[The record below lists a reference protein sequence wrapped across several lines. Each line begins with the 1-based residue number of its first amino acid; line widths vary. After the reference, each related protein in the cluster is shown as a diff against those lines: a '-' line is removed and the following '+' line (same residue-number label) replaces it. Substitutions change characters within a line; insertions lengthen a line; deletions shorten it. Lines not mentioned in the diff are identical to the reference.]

1 MDPVR
6 LLLVSSTAVL
16 SLMLLIEWNQYS
28 DDYQKDQAVRY
39 AAATSR
45 APATSSTFNGQATN
59 TASIQENSDI
69 PAISSNPSPVD
80 ASLDAVNLAYLGTDT
95 LNITIAMAGGDI
107 VDASLPQFP
116 TRLDTPDQPFLLL
129 ESSSLRTYVAQSGLI
144 GPDGI
149 DASGKRAEYI
159 SLGTKENSDNTVTLT
174 LAWIGNQ
181 DDGIQVFKRFT
192 AADDRYFIDVD
203 YTIINSGPAP
213 ATMTSFAQLKRDNSE
228 APDGNVGFGVSP
240 YLGAA
245 LSQPDQRYT
254 KLSFSDL
261 ADEPFAKRL
270 PAGWV
275 AILQHYFV
283 SAWVPDQN
291 QSHDFFASK
300 LSNGDNVIGYKNAS
314 LTVQPGETST
324 ITQRL
329 YIGPKDQV
337 ALGDIAENLNLVID
351 YGWLWWLAQP
361 LFWLLTFIQSY
372 VVNWGLAIIILT
384 IVVKLAFFRLSAA
397 SYKSMAKMRT
407 VQPKIQSIRDQYADD
422 KNKQQQAMM
431 ELWKKEKINPMG
443 GCLPMLI
450 QMPVFIALYWVLLES
465 VELRHAPFILWIDD
479 LSAMDPYFV
488 LPILMGISMYL
499 MQRLNPA
506 PPDPMQAK
514 VMQYMPIAFT
524 FLMMWFPAGL
534 VLYWLCNNLL
544 SFAQQYVVTRQ
555 IEQAAR

>member
-6 LLLVSSTAVL
+6 LLLISTTAVL

-28 DDYQKDQAVRY
+28 DEYQKQQSELY
-39 AAATSR
+39 TAAITEPGLVTNESVAAPTSQVINDGI
-45 APATSSTFNGQATN
+45 PSVNQETNPLSVLLDDSETFNLSTDAL
-59 TASIQENSDI
+59 DLV
-69 PAISSNPSPVD
+69 ISAD
-80 ASLDAVNLAYLGTDT
+80 
-95 LNITIAMAGGDI
+95 GGD
-107 VDASLPQFP
+107 VVSASLPKFP
-116 TRLDTPDQPFLLL
+116 VRLDTPDQPFRLL
-129 ESSSLRTYVAQSGLI
+129 ENNNLRRYVAQSGLI

-149 DASGKRAEYI
+149 DASGNRARYA
-159 SLGTKENSDNTVTLT
+159 SQGVSNNGDGSHTLT
-174 LAWIGNQ
+174 LAWKGN
-181 DDGIQVFKRFT
+181 DPLGIQVYKRFT
-192 AADDRYFIDVD
+192 AHDDRYDVD
-203 YTIINSGPAP
+203 VSFDIRNGGSSVASV
-213 ATMTSFAQLKRDNSE
+213 TSFAQLKRDNTQ
-228 APDGNVGFGVSP
+228 APDGNTGFGVSP

-245 LSQPDQRYT
+245 LTQPDERYT

-261 ADEPFAKRL
+261 NGEPFSKRL

-283 SAWVPDQN
+283 SAWIPSQKA
-291 QSHDFFASK
+291 SHDYFASQ
-300 LSNGDNVIGYKNAS
+300 LSNGDNVIGYKNQNVDIA
-314 LTVQPGETST
+314 PGSAAT
-324 ITQRL
+324 ITQTL
-329 YIGPKDQV
+329 YVGPKDQV
-337 ALGDIAENLNLVID
+337 ALAELAENLDLVID

-361 LFWLLTFIQSY
+361 LFWLLTLIQQF
-372 VVNWGLAIIILT
+372 VINWGLAIIALT
-384 IVVKLAFFRLSAA
+384 IVVKLIFFRLSAA

-422 KNKQQQAMM
+422 KAKQQQAMM

-465 VELRHAPFILWIDD
+465 VELRHAPFILWIED

-488 LPILMGISMYL
+488 LPILMGISMWL

-514 VMQYMPIAFT
+514 IMMYMPIAFT

-555 IEQAAR
+555 IEQAAAR

>member
-69 PAISSNPSPVD
+69 PAISTNPSPVD
-80 ASLDAVNLAYLGTDT
+80 ASLDAVNLAYLDTDT

>member
-6 LLLVSSTAVL
+6 LLLISTTAVL

-28 DDYQKDQAVRY
+28 DDYQKQQSELY
-39 AAATSR
+39 TAAITEQGVLTNESVAAPTSQGINDGI
-45 APATSSTFNGQATN
+45 PSVNQETNPLSVLLDDSETFNLST
-59 TASIQENSDI
+59 
-69 PAISSNPSPVD
+69 D
-80 ASLDAVNLAYLGTDT
+80 ALDLVVSAD
-95 LNITIAMAGGDI
+95 GGD
-107 VDASLPQFP
+107 VVSASLPKFP
-116 TRLDTPDQPFLLL
+116 VRLDTPNQPFRLL
-129 ESSSLRTYVAQSGLI
+129 ENNNLRRYVAQSGLI

-149 DASGKRAEYI
+149 DASGNRARYA
-159 SLGTKENSDNTVTLT
+159 SQGVTDNGDGSHTLT
-174 LAWIGNQ
+174 LAWTGNDPLGMQ
-181 DDGIQVFKRFT
+181 IYKRFT
-192 AADDRYFIDVD
+192 ARDDRYDVNVSFD
-203 YTIINSGPAP
+203 IRNDGSSIASV
-213 ATMTSFAQLKRDNSE
+213 TSFAQLKRDNTQ
-228 APDGNVGFGVSP
+228 APDGNTGFGVSP

-245 LSQPDQRYT
+245 LTQPDERYT

-261 ADEPFAKRL
+261 NDEPFSKRL

-283 SAWVPDQN
+283 SAWIPSQ
-291 QSHDFFASK
+291 QASHDYFASQ
-300 LSNGDNVIGYKNAS
+300 LSNGDNVIGYKNQNVDIA
-314 LTVQPGETST
+314 PGSAAT
-324 ITQRL
+324 ISQTL
-329 YIGPKDQV
+329 YVGPKDQV
-337 ALGDIAENLNLVID
+337 ALAELAENLDLVID

-361 LFWLLTFIQSY
+361 LFWLLTLIQQF
-372 VVNWGLAIIILT
+372 VVNWGLAIIALT
-384 IVVKLAFFRLSAA
+384 IVIKLIFFRLSAA

-407 VQPKIQSIRDQYADD
+407 VQPKIQSIRDQYTDD
-422 KNKQQQAMM
+422 KTKQQQAMM

-465 VELRHAPFILWIDD
+465 VELRHAPFILWIED

-488 LPILMGISMYL
+488 LPILMGISMWL

-514 VMQYMPIAFT
+514 IMMYMPIAFT

-555 IEQAAR
+555 IEQAAAR

>member
-6 LLLVSSTAVL
+6 LLLISTTAVL

-28 DDYQKDQAVRY
+28 DEYQKQQSELY
-39 AAATSR
+39 TAAILEPGVSTNESVA
-45 APATSSTFNGQATN
+45 APVSQGINDGIPSVNQETNPLSVLLDDSETFNLST
-59 TASIQENSDI
+59 
-69 PAISSNPSPVD
+69 D
-80 ASLDAVNLAYLGTDT
+80 ALDLVVSAD
-95 LNITIAMAGGDI
+95 GGD
-107 VDASLPQFP
+107 VVSASLPKFP
-116 TRLDTPDQPFLLL
+116 VRLDTPDQPFRLL
-129 ESSSLRTYVAQSGLI
+129 ENNNLRRYVAQSGLI

-149 DASGKRAEYI
+149 DASGNRARYA
-159 SLGTKENSDNTVTLT
+159 SQGVTNNGDGSHTLT
-174 LAWIGNQ
+174 LAWTGN
-181 DDGIQVFKRFT
+181 DSLGMQVYKRFT
-192 AADDRYFIDVD
+192 AHDDRYDVD
-203 YTIINSGPAP
+203 VSFDIRNGGSSVASV
-213 ATMTSFAQLKRDNSE
+213 TSFAQLKRDNTQ
-228 APDGNVGFGVSP
+228 APDGNTGFGVSP

-245 LSQPDQRYT
+245 LTQPEERYT

-261 ADEPFAKRL
+261 SDEPFSKRL

-283 SAWVPDQN
+283 SAWIPSQKA
-291 QSHDFFASK
+291 SHDYFASQ
-300 LSNGDNVIGYKNAS
+300 LSNGDNVIGYKNQNVDIA
-314 LTVQPGETST
+314 PGSAAT
-324 ITQRL
+324 ITQTL
-329 YIGPKDQV
+329 YVGPKDQV
-337 ALGDIAENLNLVID
+337 ALAALAENLDLVID

-361 LFWLLTFIQSY
+361 LFWLLTLIQQF
-372 VVNWGLAIIILT
+372 VINWGLAIIALT
-384 IVVKLAFFRLSAA
+384 IVIKLIFFRLSAA

-422 KNKQQQAMM
+422 KAKQQQAMM

-465 VELRHAPFILWIDD
+465 VELRHAPFILWIED

-488 LPILMGISMYL
+488 LPILMGISMWL

-514 VMQYMPIAFT
+514 IMMYMPIAFT

-555 IEQAAR
+555 IEQAAAR

>member
-6 LLLVSSTAVL
+6 LLLISTTAVL

-28 DDYQKDQAVRY
+28 DEYQKQQSELY
-39 AAATSR
+39 TAAITEPGVSTNESVA
-45 APATSSTFNGQATN
+45 APVSQGINDGIPSVNQETNPLSVLLDDSETFNLST
-59 TASIQENSDI
+59 
-69 PAISSNPSPVD
+69 D
-80 ASLDAVNLAYLGTDT
+80 ALDLVVSAD
-95 LNITIAMAGGDI
+95 GGD
-107 VDASLPQFP
+107 VVSASLPKFP
-116 TRLDTPDQPFLLL
+116 VRLDTPDQPFRLL
-129 ESSSLRTYVAQSGLI
+129 ENNNLRRYVAQSGLI

-149 DASGKRAEYI
+149 DASGNRARYASQGI
-159 SLGTKENSDNTVTLT
+159 TNNDDGSHTLT
-174 LAWIGNQ
+174 LAWTGN
-181 DDGIQVFKRFT
+181 DSLGMQVYKRFT
-192 AADDRYFIDVD
+192 AHDDRYDVD
-203 YTIINSGPAP
+203 VSFDIRNGGSSVASV
-213 ATMTSFAQLKRDNSE
+213 TSFAQLKRDNTQ
-228 APDGNVGFGVSP
+228 APDGNTGFGVSP

-245 LSQPDQRYT
+245 LTQPDERYT

-261 ADEPFAKRL
+261 KDEPFSKRL

-283 SAWVPDQN
+283 SAWIPSQKA
-291 QSHDFFASK
+291 SHDYFASQ
-300 LSNGDNVIGYKNAS
+300 LSNGDNVIGYKNQNVDIA
-314 LTVQPGETST
+314 PGSAAT
-324 ITQRL
+324 ITQTL
-329 YIGPKDQV
+329 YVGPKDQV
-337 ALGDIAENLNLVID
+337 ALAELAENLDLVID

-361 LFWLLTFIQSY
+361 LFWLLTLIQQF
-372 VVNWGLAIIILT
+372 VINWGLAIIALT
-384 IVVKLAFFRLSAA
+384 IVVKLIFFRLSAA

-422 KNKQQQAMM
+422 KTKQQQAMM

-465 VELRHAPFILWIDD
+465 VELRHAPFILWIED

-488 LPILMGISMYL
+488 LPILMGISMWL

-514 VMQYMPIAFT
+514 IMMYMPIAFT

-555 IEQAAR
+555 IEQAAAR

>member
-6 LLLVSSTAVL
+6 LLLISTTAVL

-28 DDYQKDQAVRY
+28 DDYQKQQSELY
-39 AAATSR
+39 TAAITEQGVLTNESVAAPTSQGINDGI
-45 APATSSTFNGQATN
+45 PSVNQETNPLSVLLDDSETFNLST
-59 TASIQENSDI
+59 
-69 PAISSNPSPVD
+69 D
-80 ASLDAVNLAYLGTDT
+80 ALDLVVSAD
-95 LNITIAMAGGDI
+95 GGDVI
-107 VDASLPQFP
+107 SASLPKFP
-116 TRLDTPDQPFLLL
+116 VRLDTPNQPFRLL
-129 ESSSLRTYVAQSGLI
+129 ENNNLRRYVAQSGLI

-149 DASGKRAEYI
+149 DASGNRARYA
-159 SLGTKENSDNTVTLT
+159 SQGVTDNGDGSHTLT
-174 LAWIGNQ
+174 LAWTGNDPLGMQ
-181 DDGIQVFKRFT
+181 IYKRFT
-192 AADDRYFIDVD
+192 ARDDRYDVNVSFD
-203 YTIINSGPAP
+203 IRNDGSSIASV
-213 ATMTSFAQLKRDNSE
+213 TSFAQLKRDNTQ
-228 APDGNVGFGVSP
+228 APDGNTGFGVSP

-245 LSQPDQRYT
+245 LTQPDERYT

-261 ADEPFAKRL
+261 NDEPFSKRL

-283 SAWVPDQN
+283 SAWIPSQ
-291 QSHDFFASK
+291 QASHDYFASQ
-300 LSNGDNVIGYKNAS
+300 LSNGDNVIGYKNQNVDIA
-314 LTVQPGETST
+314 PGSAAT
-324 ITQRL
+324 ISQTL
-329 YIGPKDQV
+329 YVGPKDQV
-337 ALGDIAENLNLVID
+337 ALAELAENLDLVID

-361 LFWLLTFIQSY
+361 LFWLLTLIQQF
-372 VVNWGLAIIILT
+372 VVNWGLAIIALT
-384 IVVKLAFFRLSAA
+384 IVIKLIFFRLSAA

-422 KNKQQQAMM
+422 KTKQQQAMM

-465 VELRHAPFILWIDD
+465 VELRHAPFILWIED

-488 LPILMGISMYL
+488 LPILMGISMWL

-514 VMQYMPIAFT
+514 IMMYMPIAFT

-555 IEQAAR
+555 IEQAAAR

>member
-6 LLLVSSTAVL
+6 LLLISTTAVL

-28 DDYQKDQAVRY
+28 DEYQKQQSELY
-39 AAATSR
+39 TAAITEPGVSTNESVA
-45 APATSSTFNGQATN
+45 APVSQGINDGIPSVNQETNPLSVLLDDSETFNLST
-59 TASIQENSDI
+59 
-69 PAISSNPSPVD
+69 D
-80 ASLDAVNLAYLGTDT
+80 ALDLVVSAD
-95 LNITIAMAGGDI
+95 GGD
-107 VDASLPQFP
+107 VVSASLPKFP
-116 TRLDTPDQPFLLL
+116 VRLDTPDQPFRLL
-129 ESSSLRTYVAQSGLI
+129 ENNNLRRYVAQSGLI

-149 DASGKRAEYI
+149 DASGNRARYA
-159 SLGTKENSDNTVTLT
+159 SQGVTNNGDGSHTLT
-174 LAWIGNQ
+174 LAWTGN
-181 DDGIQVFKRFT
+181 DSLGMQVYKRFT
-192 AADDRYFIDVD
+192 AHDDRYDIDVSFD
-203 YTIINSGPAP
+203 IRNGGSSVASV
-213 ATMTSFAQLKRDNSE
+213 TSFAQLKRDNTQ
-228 APDGNVGFGVSP
+228 APDGNTGFGVSP

-245 LSQPDQRYT
+245 LTQPEERYT

-261 ADEPFAKRL
+261 SDEPFSKRL

-283 SAWVPDQN
+283 SAWIPSQ
-291 QSHDFFASK
+291 QTSHDYFASQ
-300 LSNGDNVIGYKNAS
+300 LSNGDNVIGYKNQNVDIA
-314 LTVQPGETST
+314 PGSAAT
-324 ITQRL
+324 ITQTL
-329 YIGPKDQV
+329 YVGPKDQV
-337 ALGDIAENLNLVID
+337 ALAALAENLDLVID

-361 LFWLLTFIQSY
+361 LFWLLTLIQQF
-372 VVNWGLAIIILT
+372 VINWGLAIIALT
-384 IVVKLAFFRLSAA
+384 IVIKLIFFRLSAA

-422 KNKQQQAMM
+422 KTKQQQAMM

-465 VELRHAPFILWIDD
+465 VELRHAPFILWIED

-488 LPILMGISMYL
+488 LPILMGISMWL

-514 VMQYMPIAFT
+514 IMMYMPIAFT

-555 IEQAAR
+555 IEQAAAR

>member
-6 LLLVSSTAVL
+6 LLLISTTAVL

-28 DDYQKDQAVRY
+28 DEYQKQQSELY
-39 AAATSR
+39 TAAITEPGVSTNESVA
-45 APATSSTFNGQATN
+45 APVSQGINDGIPSVNQETNPLSVLLDDSETFNLST
-59 TASIQENSDI
+59 
-69 PAISSNPSPVD
+69 D
-80 ASLDAVNLAYLGTDT
+80 ALDLVVSAD
-95 LNITIAMAGGDI
+95 GGD
-107 VDASLPQFP
+107 VVSASLPKFP
-116 TRLDTPDQPFLLL
+116 VRLDTPDQPFRLL
-129 ESSSLRTYVAQSGLI
+129 ENNNLRRYVAQSGLI

-149 DASGKRAEYI
+149 DASGNRARYA
-159 SLGTKENSDNTVTLT
+159 SQGVTNNDDGSHTLT
-174 LAWIGNQ
+174 LAWTGN
-181 DDGIQVFKRFT
+181 DSLGMQVYKRFT
-192 AADDRYFIDVD
+192 AHDDRYDIDVSFD
-203 YTIINSGPAP
+203 IRNGGSSVASV
-213 ATMTSFAQLKRDNSE
+213 TSFAQLKRDNTQ
-228 APDGNVGFGVSP
+228 APDGNTGFGVSP

-245 LSQPDQRYT
+245 LTQPDERYT

-261 ADEPFAKRL
+261 SDEPFSKRL

-283 SAWVPDQN
+283 SAWIPSQ
-291 QSHDFFASK
+291 QTSHDYFASQ
-300 LSNGDNVIGYKNAS
+300 LSNGDNVIGYKNQNVDIA
-314 LTVQPGETST
+314 PGSAAT
-324 ITQRL
+324 ITQTL
-329 YIGPKDQV
+329 YVGPKDQV
-337 ALGDIAENLNLVID
+337 ALAELAENLDLVID

-361 LFWLLTFIQSY
+361 LFWLLTLIQQF
-372 VVNWGLAIIILT
+372 VINWGLAIIALT
-384 IVVKLAFFRLSAA
+384 IVIKLIFFRLSAA

-422 KNKQQQAMM
+422 KAKQQQAMM

-465 VELRHAPFILWIDD
+465 VELRHAPFILWIED

-488 LPILMGISMYL
+488 LPILMGISMWL

-514 VMQYMPIAFT
+514 IMMYMPIAFT

-555 IEQAAR
+555 IEQAAAR

>member
-6 LLLVSSTAVL
+6 LLLISTTAVL

-28 DDYQKDQAVRY
+28 DEYQKQQSELY
-39 AAATSR
+39 TAAITEPGVLTNESVA
-45 APATSSTFNGQATN
+45 APVSQGINDGIPSVNQETNPLSVLLDDSETFNLST
-59 TASIQENSDI
+59 
-69 PAISSNPSPVD
+69 D
-80 ASLDAVNLAYLGTDT
+80 ALDLVVSAD
-95 LNITIAMAGGDI
+95 GGD
-107 VDASLPQFP
+107 VVSASLPKFP
-116 TRLDTPDQPFLLL
+116 VRLDTPDQPFRLL
-129 ESSSLRTYVAQSGLI
+129 ENNNLRRYVAQSGLI

-149 DASGKRAEYI
+149 DASGNRARYA
-159 SLGTKENSDNTVTLT
+159 SQGVTNNDDGSHTLT
-174 LAWIGNQ
+174 LAWTGN
-181 DDGIQVFKRFT
+181 DSLGMQVYKRFT
-192 AADDRYFIDVD
+192 AHDDRYDVD
-203 YTIINSGPAP
+203 VSFDIRNGGSSVASV
-213 ATMTSFAQLKRDNSE
+213 TSFAQLKRDNTQ
-228 APDGNVGFGVSP
+228 APDGNTGFGVSP

-245 LSQPDQRYT
+245 LTQPDERYT

-261 ADEPFAKRL
+261 SDEPFSKRL

-283 SAWVPDQN
+283 SAWIPSQ
-291 QSHDFFASK
+291 QTSHDYFASQ
-300 LSNGDNVIGYKNAS
+300 LSNGDNVIGYKNQNVDIA
-314 LTVQPGETST
+314 PGSAAT
-324 ITQRL
+324 ITQTL
-329 YIGPKDQV
+329 YVGPKDQV
-337 ALGDIAENLNLVID
+337 ALAALAENLDLVID

-361 LFWLLTFIQSY
+361 LFWLLTLIQQF
-372 VVNWGLAIIILT
+372 VINWGLAIIALT
-384 IVVKLAFFRLSAA
+384 IVIKLIFFRLSAA

-422 KNKQQQAMM
+422 KAKQQQAMM

-465 VELRHAPFILWIDD
+465 VELRHAPFILWIED

-488 LPILMGISMYL
+488 LPILMGISMWL

-514 VMQYMPIAFT
+514 IMMYMPIAFT

-555 IEQAAR
+555 IEQAAAR

>member
-1 MDPVR
+1 MDPLR
-6 LLLVSSTAVL
+6 LLLISSTAVL

-28 DDYQKDQAVRY
+28 DDYNKDQAERY
-39 AAATSR
+39 AAEVSR
-45 APATSSTFNGQATN
+45 APGTSPAYSDQTTN
-59 TASIQENSDI
+59 TRSDSTISDI
-69 PAISSNPSPVD
+69 PMVSADTTPIPSEGY
-80 ASLDAVNLAYLGTDT
+80 AGGLAPLTTDT
-95 LNITIAMAGGDI
+95 LNLRVSVDGGD
-107 VDASLPQFP
+107 VMDAALPKFP

-129 ESSSLRTYVAQSGLI
+129 ESSALRTYVAQSGLI

-149 DASGKRAEYI
+149 DASGQRAQYI
-159 SLGTKENSDNTVTLT
+159 SLGTTTNGDGSDTLT
-174 LAWIGNQ
+174 LAWAGNR
-181 DDGIQVFKRFT
+181 DDGLQVFKRFT
-192 AADDRYFIDVD
+192 ANDGRYFVDVD
-203 YTIINSGPAP
+203 YTITNAGSAS
-213 ATMTSFAQLKRDNSE
+213 ASMTPFAQLKRDNTE
-228 APDGNVGFGVSP
+228 APNANVGFGVSP

-245 LSQPDQRYT
+245 LRQPDERYT

-261 ADEPFAKRL
+261 ADGPFAKRL

-283 SAWVPDQN
+283 SAWIPAQDE
-291 QSHDFFASK
+291 SHDYFASR
-300 LSNGDNVIGYKNAS
+300 LSNGDNVIGFKNPS
-314 LTVQPGETST
+314 ITISPGETATVS
-324 ITQRL
+324 QRL
-329 YIGPKDQV
+329 YVGPKDQV
-337 ALGDIAENLNLVID
+337 ALADLAENLDLVID
-351 YGWLWWLAQP
+351 YGWLWWLAKP
-361 LFWLLTFIQSY
+361 LFWLLTMIQGF
-372 VVNWGLAIIILT
+372 VINWGVAIIILT
-384 IVVKLAFFRLSAA
+384 ICVKLAFFRLSAA

-407 VQPKIQSIRDQYADD
+407 VQPKIQSIRDQYAED
-422 KNKQQQAMM
+422 KAKQQQAMM

-465 VELRHAPFILWIDD
+465 VELRHAPFVLWVDD

-514 VMQYMPIAFT
+514 IMQYMPIAFT

>member
-6 LLLVSSTAVL
+6 LLLISTTAVL

-28 DDYQKDQAVRY
+28 DEYQKQQSELYTDAISEPGLVTTEQV
-39 AAATSR
+39 ATPMSQGINEGI
-45 APATSSTFNGQATN
+45 PSVNQETNPLSVLLDDSETFNLSTDAL
-59 TASIQENSDI
+59 DLV
-69 PAISSNPSPVD
+69 ISAD
-80 ASLDAVNLAYLGTDT
+80 
-95 LNITIAMAGGDI
+95 GGD
-107 VDASLPQFP
+107 VVSASLPKFP
-116 TRLDTPDQPFLLL
+116 VRLDTPDQPFRLL
-129 ESSSLRTYVAQSGLI
+129 ENNNLRRYVAQSGLI

-149 DASGKRAEYI
+149 DASGNRARYA
-159 SLGTKENSDNTVTLT
+159 SQGVTNNGDGSHTLT
-174 LAWIGNQ
+174 LAWTGN
-181 DDGIQVFKRFT
+181 DPLEIQVYKQFT
-192 AADDRYFIDVD
+192 ARDDRYDVD
-203 YTIINSGPAP
+203 VSFDIRNGGSSVASV
-213 ATMTSFAQLKRDNSE
+213 TSFAQLKRDNTQ
-228 APDGNVGFGVSP
+228 APDGNTGFGVSP

-245 LSQPDQRYT
+245 LTQPDERYT

-261 ADEPFAKRL
+261 RDEPFSKRL

-283 SAWVPDQN
+283 SAWVPPQ
-291 QSHDFFASK
+291 QASHDYFASQ
-300 LSNGDNVIGYKNAS
+300 LANGDNVIGYKNQNLDIA
-314 LTVQPGETST
+314 PGTAAI
-324 ITQRL
+324 ITQTL
-329 YIGPKDQV
+329 YVGPKDQV
-337 ALGDIAENLNLVID
+337 ALAALAENLDLVID

-361 LFWLLTFIQSY
+361 LFWLLTLIQQL
-372 VVNWGLAIIILT
+372 VINWGLAIIALT
-384 IVVKLAFFRLSAA
+384 VVIKLLFFRLSAA
-397 SYKSMAKMRT
+397 GYKSMAKMRT
-407 VQPKIQSIRDQYADD
+407 LQPKIQSIRDQYADD
-422 KNKQQQAMM
+422 KAKQQQATM

-465 VELRHAPFILWIDD
+465 VELRHAPFILWIED

-488 LPILMGISMYL
+488 LPILMGISMWL

-514 VMQYMPIAFT
+514 IMMYMPIAFT

-555 IEQAAR
+555 IEQAAAR

>member
-6 LLLVSSTAVL
+6 LLLISTTAVL

-28 DDYQKDQAVRY
+28 DEYQKQQSELY
-39 AAATSR
+39 TAAITEPGLVTNESVA
-45 APATSSTFNGQATN
+45 APPVQVINDGIPSVNQETNPLSVLLDDSETFNLSTDAL
-59 TASIQENSDI
+59 DLV
-69 PAISSNPSPVD
+69 ISAD
-80 ASLDAVNLAYLGTDT
+80 
-95 LNITIAMAGGDI
+95 GGD
-107 VDASLPQFP
+107 VVSASLPKFP
-116 TRLDTPDQPFLLL
+116 VRLDTPDQPFRLL
-129 ESSSLRTYVAQSGLI
+129 ENNNLRRYVAQSGLI

-149 DASGKRAEYI
+149 DASGNRARYA
-159 SLGTKENSDNTVTLT
+159 SQGVSNNGDGSHTLT
-174 LAWIGNQ
+174 LAWKGN
-181 DDGIQVFKRFT
+181 DPLGIQVYKRFT
-192 AADDRYFIDVD
+192 AHDDRYDVD
-203 YTIINSGPAP
+203 VSFDIRNGGSSVASV
-213 ATMTSFAQLKRDNSE
+213 TSFAQLKRDNTQ
-228 APDGNVGFGVSP
+228 APDGNTGFGVSP

-245 LSQPDQRYT
+245 LTQPDERYT

-261 ADEPFAKRL
+261 NDEPFSKRL

-283 SAWVPDQN
+283 SAWIPSQKA
-291 QSHDFFASK
+291 SHDYFASQ
-300 LSNGDNVIGYKNAS
+300 LSNGDNVIGYKNQNVDIA
-314 LTVQPGETST
+314 PGSAAT
-324 ITQRL
+324 ITQTL
-329 YIGPKDQV
+329 YVGPKDQV
-337 ALGDIAENLNLVID
+337 ALAELAENLDLVID

-361 LFWLLTFIQSY
+361 LFWLLTLIQEF
-372 VVNWGLAIIILT
+372 VINWGLAIIALT
-384 IVVKLAFFRLSAA
+384 IVVKLIFFRLSAA

-422 KNKQQQAMM
+422 KAKQQQAMM

-465 VELRHAPFILWIDD
+465 VELRHAPFILWIED

-488 LPILMGISMYL
+488 LPILMGISMWL

-514 VMQYMPIAFT
+514 IMMYMPIAFT

-555 IEQAAR
+555 IEQAAAR

>member
-6 LLLVSSTAVL
+6 LLLISTTAVL

-28 DDYQKDQAVRY
+28 DDYQKQQNELY
-39 AAATSR
+39 TAAITEPGVLTNESVA
-45 APATSSTFNGQATN
+45 APTNQGINDVIPSVNQATN
-59 TASIQENSDI
+59 PLSVLLDDSETFNLST
-69 PAISSNPSPVD
+69 D
-80 ASLDAVNLAYLGTDT
+80 ALDLVVSAD
-95 LNITIAMAGGDI
+95 GGD
-107 VDASLPQFP
+107 VVSASLPKFP
-116 TRLDTPDQPFLLL
+116 VRLDTPNQPFRLL
-129 ESSSLRTYVAQSGLI
+129 ENNNLRRYVAQSGLI
-144 GPDGI
+144 GPNGI
-149 DASGKRAEYI
+149 DASGKRARYASQGVI
-159 SLGTKENSDNTVTLT
+159 DNGDGSHTLT
-174 LAWIGNQ
+174 LAWMGN
-181 DDGIQVFKRFT
+181 DPLGMQVYKRFT
-192 AADDRYFIDVD
+192 AHDDRYDVNVSFD
-203 YTIINSGPAP
+203 IRNDGSSIASV
-213 ATMTSFAQLKRDNSE
+213 TSFAQLKRDNTQ
-228 APDGNVGFGVSP
+228 APDGNTGFGVSP

-245 LSQPDQRYT
+245 LTQPDERYT

-261 ADEPFAKRL
+261 NDEPFSKRL

-283 SAWVPDQN
+283 SAWIPSQ
-291 QSHDFFASK
+291 QASHDFFASQ
-300 LSNGDNVIGYKNAS
+300 LSNGDNVIGYKNQNVDIA
-314 LTVQPGETST
+314 PGSATT
-324 ITQRL
+324 ISQTL
-329 YIGPKDQV
+329 YVGPKDQV
-337 ALGDIAENLNLVID
+337 ALAELAENLDLVID

-361 LFWLLTFIQSY
+361 LFWLLTLIQQF
-372 VVNWGLAIIILT
+372 VVNWGLAIIALT
-384 IVVKLAFFRLSAA
+384 IVIKLIFFRLSAA

-422 KNKQQQAMM
+422 KTKQQQAMM

-465 VELRHAPFILWIDD
+465 VELRHAPFILWIED

-488 LPILMGISMYL
+488 LPILMGISMWL

-514 VMQYMPIAFT
+514 IMMYMPIAFT

-555 IEQAAR
+555 IEQAAAR

>member
-6 LLLVSSTAVL
+6 LLLISTTAVL

-28 DDYQKDQAVRY
+28 DEYQKQQSELYTTAITEPGLVTNESV
-39 AAATSR
+39 AAPTSQVINDGI
-45 APATSSTFNGQATN
+45 PSVNQETNPLSVLLDDSETFNLSTDAL
-59 TASIQENSDI
+59 DLV
-69 PAISSNPSPVD
+69 ISAD
-80 ASLDAVNLAYLGTDT
+80 
-95 LNITIAMAGGDI
+95 GGD
-107 VDASLPQFP
+107 VVSASLPKFP
-116 TRLDTPDQPFLLL
+116 VRLDTPDQPFRLL
-129 ESSSLRTYVAQSGLI
+129 ENNNLRRYVAQSGLI

-149 DASGKRAEYI
+149 DASGNRARYA
-159 SLGTKENSDNTVTLT
+159 SQGVSNNGDGSHTLT
-174 LAWIGNQ
+174 LAWTGN
-181 DDGIQVFKRFT
+181 DPLGMQVYKRFT
-192 AADDRYFIDVD
+192 AHDDRYDVD
-203 YTIINSGPAP
+203 VSFDIRNGGSSVASV
-213 ATMTSFAQLKRDNSE
+213 TSFAQLKRDNTQ
-228 APDGNVGFGVSP
+228 APDGNTGFGVSP

-245 LSQPDQRYT
+245 LTQPDERYT

-261 ADEPFAKRL
+261 NDEPFSKRL

-283 SAWVPDQN
+283 SAWIPSQKA
-291 QSHDFFASK
+291 SHDYFASQ
-300 LSNGDNVIGYKNAS
+300 LSNGDNVIGYKNQNIDIA
-314 LTVQPGETST
+314 PGSAAT
-324 ITQRL
+324 ITQTL
-329 YIGPKDQV
+329 YVGPKDQV
-337 ALGDIAENLNLVID
+337 ALAELAENLDLVID

-361 LFWLLTFIQSY
+361 LFWLLTLIQQF
-372 VVNWGLAIIILT
+372 VINWGLAIIALT
-384 IVVKLAFFRLSAA
+384 IVVKLIFFRLSAA

-422 KNKQQQAMM
+422 KAKQQQAMM

-465 VELRHAPFILWIDD
+465 VELRHAPFILWIED

-488 LPILMGISMYL
+488 LPILMGISMWL

-514 VMQYMPIAFT
+514 IMMYMPIAFT

-555 IEQAAR
+555 IEQAAAR

>member
-6 LLLVSSTAVL
+6 LLLISTTAVL

-28 DDYQKDQAVRY
+28 DEYQKQQSELY
-39 AAATSR
+39 TAAITEPGVLTNKSVA
-45 APATSSTFNGQATN
+45 APISQGIND
-59 TASIQENSDI
+59 DI
-69 PAISSNPSPVD
+69 PSVNQETNPLSVLLD
-80 ASLDAVNLAYLGTDT
+80 DSETFKLSTDSLDLVVSAD
-95 LNITIAMAGGDI
+95 GGD
-107 VDASLPQFP
+107 VVSASLPRFP
-116 TRLDTPDQPFLLL
+116 VRLDTPDQPFRLL
-129 ESSSLRTYVAQSGLI
+129 ENNNLRRYVAQSGLI

-149 DASGKRAEYI
+149 DASGDRARYA
-159 SLGTKENSDNTVTLT
+159 SQGVTNNGDGSHTLT
-174 LAWIGNQ
+174 LAWTGN
-181 DDGIQVFKRFT
+181 DPLGMQVYKRFT
-192 AADDRYFIDVD
+192 AHDDRYDVD
-203 YTIINSGPAP
+203 VSFDIRNDGSSVASV
-213 ATMTSFAQLKRDNSE
+213 TSFAQLKRDNTQ
-228 APDGNVGFGVSP
+228 APDGNTCFGVSP

-245 LSQPDQRYT
+245 LTQPDERYT

-261 ADEPFAKRL
+261 KDEPFSKRL

-283 SAWVPDQN
+283 SAWIPSQ
-291 QSHDFFASK
+291 QTSHDYFASQ
-300 LSNGDNVIGYKNAS
+300 LSNGDNVIGYKNQNVDIA
-314 LTVQPGETST
+314 PGSAAT
-324 ITQRL
+324 ITQTL
-329 YIGPKDQV
+329 YVGPKDQV
-337 ALGDIAENLNLVID
+337 ALAELAENLDLVID

-361 LFWLLTFIQSY
+361 LFWLLTLIQQF
-372 VVNWGLAIIILT
+372 VINWGLAIIALT
-384 IVVKLAFFRLSAA
+384 IVIKLIFFRLSAA

-422 KNKQQQAMM
+422 KTKQQQAMM

-465 VELRHAPFILWIDD
+465 VELRHAPFILWIED

-488 LPILMGISMYL
+488 LPILMGISMWL

-514 VMQYMPIAFT
+514 IMMYMPIAFT

-555 IEQAAR
+555 IEQAAAR

>member
-6 LLLVSSTAVL
+6 LLLISTTAVL

-28 DDYQKDQAVRY
+28 DEYQKQQSELY
-39 AAATSR
+39 TAAITEPGLVTSKQI
-45 APATSSTFNGQATN
+45 AEPISQDINDGIPSVNQETNPLSVLLDNSETFNLSTDAL
-59 TASIQENSDI
+59 DLV
-69 PAISSNPSPVD
+69 ISAD
-80 ASLDAVNLAYLGTDT
+80 
-95 LNITIAMAGGDI
+95 GGD
-107 VDASLPQFP
+107 VVSASLPKFP
-116 TRLDTPDQPFLLL
+116 VRLDTPEQPFRLL
-129 ESSSLRTYVAQSGLI
+129 ENNNLRRYVAQSGLI

-149 DASGKRAEYI
+149 DASGNRARYA
-159 SLGTKENSDNTVTLT
+159 SQGVTNNGNGSHTLT
-174 LAWIGNQ
+174 LAWTGN
-181 DDGIQVFKRFT
+181 DPFGMQVYKRFT
-192 AADDRYFIDVD
+192 AHDDKYGVDVSFD
-203 YTIINSGPAP
+203 VRNGGSSVASI
-213 ATMTSFAQLKRDNSE
+213 TSFAQLKRDNTQ
-228 APDGNVGFGVSP
+228 APDGNTGFGVSP

-245 LSQPDQRYT
+245 LTQPDERYT

-261 ADEPFAKRL
+261 KNEPFSKSL

-283 SAWVPDQN
+283 SAWIPSQ
-291 QSHDFFASK
+291 QTTHDYFASQ
-300 LSNGDNVIGYKNAS
+300 LSNGDNVIGYKNQNVDIA
-314 LTVQPGETST
+314 PGSVAT
-324 ITQRL
+324 ITQTL
-329 YIGPKDQV
+329 YVGPKDQV
-337 ALGDIAENLNLVID
+337 ALAALAENLDLVID

-361 LFWLLTFIQSY
+361 LFWLLTLIQQF
-372 VVNWGLAIIILT
+372 VINWGLAIIALT
-384 IVVKLAFFRLSAA
+384 IVVKLIFFRLSAA

-422 KNKQQQAMM
+422 KAKQQQAMM

-465 VELRHAPFILWIDD
+465 VELRHAPFILWIED

-488 LPILMGISMYL
+488 LPILMGISMWL

-514 VMQYMPIAFT
+514 IMMYMPIAFT

-555 IEQAAR
+555 IEQAAAR

>member
-6 LLLVSSTAVL
+6 LLLISTTAVL

-28 DDYQKDQAVRY
+28 DDYQKQQNELY
-39 AAATSR
+39 TAAITEPGVLTNESVA
-45 APATSSTFNGQATN
+45 APTNQGINDGIPSVNRETNPLSVLLDDSETFNLST
-59 TASIQENSDI
+59 
-69 PAISSNPSPVD
+69 D
-80 ASLDAVNLAYLGTDT
+80 ALDLVVSAD
-95 LNITIAMAGGDI
+95 GGD
-107 VDASLPQFP
+107 VVSASLPKFP
-116 TRLDTPDQPFLLL
+116 VRLDTPNQPFRLL
-129 ESSSLRTYVAQSGLI
+129 ENNNLRRYVAQSGLI
-144 GPDGI
+144 GANGI
-149 DASGKRAEYI
+149 DASGNRARYASQGVI
-159 SLGTKENSDNTVTLT
+159 DNGDGSHTLT
-174 LAWIGNQ
+174 LAWIGNDPQ
-181 DDGIQVFKRFT
+181 GMHVYKRFT
-192 AADDRYFIDVD
+192 AHDDRYDVNVSFD
-203 YTIINSGPAP
+203 IRNDGSSIASV
-213 ATMTSFAQLKRDNSE
+213 TSFAQLKRDNTQ
-228 APDGNVGFGVSP
+228 APDGNTGFGVSP

-245 LSQPDQRYT
+245 LTQPDERYT

-261 ADEPFAKRL
+261 NDEPFSKRL

-283 SAWVPDQN
+283 SAWIPSQ
-291 QSHDFFASK
+291 QASHDYFASQ
-300 LSNGDNVIGYKNAS
+300 LSNGDNVIGYKNQNVDIA
-314 LTVQPGETST
+314 PGSATT
-324 ITQRL
+324 ISQTL
-329 YIGPKDQV
+329 YVGPKDQV
-337 ALGDIAENLNLVID
+337 ALAELAENLDLVID

-361 LFWLLTFIQSY
+361 LFWLLTLIQQF
-372 VVNWGLAIIILT
+372 VVNWGLAIIALT
-384 IVVKLAFFRLSAA
+384 IVIKLIFFRLSAA

-422 KNKQQQAMM
+422 KTKQQQAMM

-465 VELRHAPFILWIDD
+465 VELRHAPFILWIED

-488 LPILMGISMYL
+488 LPILMGISMWL

-514 VMQYMPIAFT
+514 IMMYMPIAFT

-555 IEQAAR
+555 IEQAAAR

>member
-6 LLLVSSTAVL
+6 LLLISTTAVL

-28 DDYQKDQAVRY
+28 DEYQKQQTELYTAAITEPGLITNEAVT
-39 AAATSR
+39 APTSQVINDGI
-45 APATSSTFNGQATN
+45 PTVNQETNPLSLLLDDSETFNLSTN
-59 TASIQENSDI
+59 A
-69 PAISSNPSPVD
+69 
-80 ASLDAVNLAYLGTDT
+80 LDLVVSAD
-95 LNITIAMAGGDI
+95 GGD
-107 VDASLPQFP
+107 VVSASLPKFP
-116 TRLDTPDQPFLLL
+116 VRLDTPDQPFRLL
-129 ESSSLRTYVAQSGLI
+129 ENNNLRRYVAQSGLI
-144 GPDGI
+144 GPNGI
-149 DASGKRAEYI
+149 DASGNRARYASQGI
-159 SLGTKENSDNTVTLT
+159 SNNGDGSYTLT
-174 LAWIGNQ
+174 LAWIGNDPQ
-181 DDGIQVFKRFT
+181 GMQVYKRFT
-192 AADDRYFIDVD
+192 AHDDRYDVD
-203 YTIINSGPAP
+203 VSFDIRNGGSSVASVTP
-213 ATMTSFAQLKRDNSE
+213 FAQLKRDNTQ
-228 APDGNVGFGVSP
+228 APDGNTGFGVSP

-245 LSQPDQRYT
+245 LTQPDERYT

-261 ADEPFAKRL
+261 NDEPFSKRL

-283 SAWVPDQN
+283 SAWIPSQ
-291 QSHDFFASK
+291 QASHDYFASQ
-300 LSNGDNVIGYKNAS
+300 LSNGDNVIGYKNQNVDIA
-314 LTVQPGETST
+314 PGSAAT
-324 ITQRL
+324 ITQTL
-329 YIGPKDQV
+329 YVGPKDQV
-337 ALGDIAENLNLVID
+337 AMAELAENLDLVID

-361 LFWLLTFIQSY
+361 LFWLLTLIQQF
-372 VVNWGLAIIILT
+372 VINWGIAIIALT
-384 IVVKLAFFRLSAA
+384 IVIKLLFFRLSAA

-422 KNKQQQAMM
+422 KAKQQQAMM

-465 VELRHAPFILWIDD
+465 VELRHAPFILWIKD
-479 LSAMDPYFV
+479 LSAMDPYFI
-488 LPILMGISMYL
+488 LPILMGISMWL

-514 VMQYMPIAFT
+514 IMMYMPIAFT

-555 IEQAAR
+555 IEQAAAR

>member
-6 LLLVSSTAVL
+6 LLLISTTAVL

-28 DDYQKDQAVRY
+28 DEYQKQQSELY
-39 AAATSR
+39 TAAITEPGVSTNESVA
-45 APATSSTFNGQATN
+45 APVSQGINDGIPSVNQETNPLSVLLDDSETFNLST
-59 TASIQENSDI
+59 
-69 PAISSNPSPVD
+69 D
-80 ASLDAVNLAYLGTDT
+80 ALDLVVSAD
-95 LNITIAMAGGDI
+95 GGD
-107 VDASLPQFP
+107 VVSASLPKFP
-116 TRLDTPDQPFLLL
+116 VRLDTPDQPFRLL
-129 ESSSLRTYVAQSGLI
+129 ENNNLRRYVAQSGLI

-149 DASGKRAEYI
+149 DASGNRARYT
-159 SLGTKENSDNTVTLT
+159 SQGVTNNGDGSHTLT
-174 LAWIGNQ
+174 LAWTGN
-181 DDGIQVFKRFT
+181 DPIGIQVYKRFT
-192 AADDRYFIDVD
+192 AHDDRYDVD
-203 YTIINSGPAP
+203 VSFDIRNGGSSVASV
-213 ATMTSFAQLKRDNSE
+213 TSFAQLKRDNTQ
-228 APDGNVGFGVSP
+228 APDGNTGFGVSP

-245 LSQPDQRYT
+245 LTQPDERYT

-261 ADEPFAKRL
+261 NDEPFSKRL

-283 SAWVPDQN
+283 SAWIPSQEA
-291 QSHDFFASK
+291 SHDYFARQ
-300 LSNGDNVIGYKNAS
+300 LSNGDNVIGYKNQNVDIA
-314 LTVQPGETST
+314 PGSAAT
-324 ITQRL
+324 ITQTL
-329 YIGPKDQV
+329 YVGPKDQV
-337 ALGDIAENLNLVID
+337 ALAALAENLDLVID

-361 LFWLLTFIQSY
+361 LFWLLTLIQQF
-372 VVNWGLAIIILT
+372 VINWGLAIIALT
-384 IVVKLAFFRLSAA
+384 VVIKLIFFRLSAA

-422 KNKQQQAMM
+422 KTKQQQAMM

-465 VELRHAPFILWIDD
+465 VELRHAPFILWIED

-488 LPILMGISMYL
+488 LPILMGISMWL

-514 VMQYMPIAFT
+514 IMMYMPIAFT

-555 IEQAAR
+555 IEQAAAR

>member
-6 LLLVSSTAVL
+6 LLLISTTAVL

-28 DDYQKDQAVRY
+28 DDYQKQQNELY
-39 AAATSR
+39 TAAITEPGVLTNESVA
-45 APATSSTFNGQATN
+45 APTNQGINDVIPSVNQETNPLSVLLDDSETFNLST
-59 TASIQENSDI
+59 
-69 PAISSNPSPVD
+69 D
-80 ASLDAVNLAYLGTDT
+80 ALDLVVSAD
-95 LNITIAMAGGDI
+95 GGD
-107 VDASLPQFP
+107 VVSASLPKFP
-116 TRLDTPDQPFLLL
+116 VRLDTPNQPFRLL
-129 ESSSLRTYVAQSGLI
+129 ENNNLRRYVAQSGLI
-144 GPDGI
+144 GPNGI
-149 DASGKRAEYI
+149 DASGNRARYASQGVI
-159 SLGTKENSDNTVTLT
+159 DNGDGSHTLT
-174 LAWIGNQ
+174 LAWMGN
-181 DDGIQVFKRFT
+181 DPLGMQVYKRFT
-192 AADDRYFIDVD
+192 AHDDRYDVNVSFD
-203 YTIINSGPAP
+203 IRNDGSSIASV
-213 ATMTSFAQLKRDNSE
+213 TSFAQLKRDNTQ
-228 APDGNVGFGVSP
+228 APDGNTGFGVSP

-245 LSQPDQRYT
+245 LTQPDERYT

-261 ADEPFAKRL
+261 NDEPFSKRL

-283 SAWVPDQN
+283 SAWIPSQ
-291 QSHDFFASK
+291 QASHDFFASQ
-300 LSNGDNVIGYKNAS
+300 LSNGDNVIGYKNQNVDIA
-314 LTVQPGETST
+314 PGSATT
-324 ITQRL
+324 ISQTL
-329 YIGPKDQV
+329 YVGPKDQV
-337 ALGDIAENLNLVID
+337 ALAELAENLDLVID

-361 LFWLLTFIQSY
+361 LFWLLTLIQQF
-372 VVNWGLAIIILT
+372 VVNWGLAIIALT
-384 IVVKLAFFRLSAA
+384 IVIKLIFFRLSAA

-422 KNKQQQAMM
+422 KTKQQQAMM

-465 VELRHAPFILWIDD
+465 VELRHAPFILWIED

-488 LPILMGISMYL
+488 LPILMGISMWL

-514 VMQYMPIAFT
+514 IMMYMPIAFT

-555 IEQAAR
+555 IEQAAAR

>member
-6 LLLVSSTAVL
+6 LLLISTTAIL
-16 SLMLLIEWNQYS
+16 SLMLLIEWNRYS
-28 DDYQKDQAVRY
+28 DEYQKQQSVLY
-39 AAATSR
+39 TAAITEPDVLTNKSVA
-45 APATSSTFNGQATN
+45 APISQGIND
-59 TASIQENSDI
+59 DI
-69 PAISSNPSPVD
+69 PSVNQETNPLSVLLD
-80 ASLDAVNLAYLGTDT
+80 DSETFKLSTDSLDLVVSAD
-95 LNITIAMAGGDI
+95 GGD
-107 VDASLPQFP
+107 VVSASLPRFP
-116 TRLDTPDQPFLLL
+116 VRLDTPDQPFRLL
-129 ESSSLRTYVAQSGLI
+129 ENNNLRRYVAQSGLI

-149 DASGKRAEYI
+149 DASGDRARYA
-159 SLGTKENSDNTVTLT
+159 SQGVTNNGDGSHTLT
-174 LAWIGNQ
+174 LAWTGN
-181 DDGIQVFKRFT
+181 DPLGMQVYKRFT
-192 AADDRYFIDVD
+192 AHDDRYDIDVSFD
-203 YTIINSGPAP
+203 IRNDGSSVASV
-213 ATMTSFAQLKRDNSE
+213 TSFAQLKRDNTQ
-228 APDGNVGFGVSP
+228 APDGNTGFGVSP

-245 LSQPDQRYT
+245 LTQPDERYT

-261 ADEPFAKRL
+261 KDEPFSKRL

-283 SAWVPDQN
+283 SAWIPSQ
-291 QSHDFFASK
+291 QTSHDYFASQ
-300 LSNGDNVIGYKNAS
+300 LSNGDNVIGYKNQNVDIA
-314 LTVQPGETST
+314 PGSAAT
-324 ITQRL
+324 ITQTL
-329 YIGPKDQV
+329 YVGPKDQV
-337 ALGDIAENLNLVID
+337 ALAELAENLDLVID

-361 LFWLLTFIQSY
+361 LFWLLTLIQQF
-372 VVNWGLAIIILT
+372 VINWGLAIIALT
-384 IVVKLAFFRLSAA
+384 IVIKLIFFRLSAA

-422 KNKQQQAMM
+422 KTKQQQAMM

-465 VELRHAPFILWIDD
+465 VELRHAPFILWIED

-488 LPILMGISMYL
+488 LPILMGISMWL

-514 VMQYMPIAFT
+514 IMMYMPIAFT

-555 IEQAAR
+555 IEQAAAR

>member
-6 LLLVSSTAVL
+6 LLLISTTAVL

-28 DDYQKDQAVRY
+28 YEYQKQQSELY
-39 AAATSR
+39 TAAISEPGLVTTEQVATPMSQGINEGI
-45 APATSSTFNGQATN
+45 PSVNQETNPLSVLLDDSETFNLSTDAL
-59 TASIQENSDI
+59 DLV
-69 PAISSNPSPVD
+69 ISAD
-80 ASLDAVNLAYLGTDT
+80 
-95 LNITIAMAGGDI
+95 GGD
-107 VDASLPQFP
+107 VVSASLPKFP
-116 TRLDTPDQPFLLL
+116 VRLDTPDQPFRLL
-129 ESSSLRTYVAQSGLI
+129 ENNNLRRYVAQSGLI

-149 DASGKRAEYI
+149 DASGNRARYA
-159 SLGTKENSDNTVTLT
+159 SQGVTNNGDGSHTLT
-174 LAWIGNQ
+174 LAWTGN
-181 DDGIQVFKRFT
+181 DPLGIQVYKQFT
-192 AADDRYFIDVD
+192 ARDDRYDVD
-203 YTIINSGPAP
+203 VSFDIRNGGSSVASV
-213 ATMTSFAQLKRDNSE
+213 TSFAQLKRDNTR
-228 APDGNVGFGVSP
+228 APDGNTGFGVSP

-245 LSQPDQRYT
+245 LTQPDERYT

-261 ADEPFAKRL
+261 RDEPFSTRL

-283 SAWVPDQN
+283 SAWVPPQ
-291 QSHDFFASK
+291 QASHDYFASQ
-300 LSNGDNVIGYKNAS
+300 LANGDNVIGYKNQNLDIA
-314 LTVQPGETST
+314 PGTAAI
-324 ITQRL
+324 ITQTL
-329 YIGPKDQV
+329 YVGPKDQV
-337 ALGDIAENLNLVID
+337 ALAALAENLDLVID

-361 LFWLLTFIQSY
+361 LFWLLTLIQQL
-372 VVNWGLAIIILT
+372 VINWGLAIIALT
-384 IVVKLAFFRLSAA
+384 VVIKLLFFRLSAA
-397 SYKSMAKMRT
+397 AYKSMAKMRT
-407 VQPKIQSIRDQYADD
+407 LQPKIQSIRDQYADD
-422 KNKQQQAMM
+422 KAKQQQATM

-465 VELRHAPFILWIDD
+465 VELRHAPFILWIED

-488 LPILMGISMYL
+488 LPILMGISMWL

-514 VMQYMPIAFT
+514 IMMYMPIAFT

-555 IEQAAR
+555 IEQAAAR

>member
-6 LLLVSSTAVL
+6 LLLISSTAVL
-16 SLMLLIEWNQYS
+16 SLMLLIEWNEYS
-28 DDYQKDQAVRY
+28 DDYNRDQAERY
-39 AAATSR
+39 AAEVATTPSISPNYNTQR
-45 APATSSTFNGQATN
+45 TDTPTGQ
-59 TASIQENSDI
+59 QGSDI
-69 PAISSNPSPVD
+69 PSITVDPTPAASKISQQRQV
-80 ASLDAVNLAYLGTDT
+80 SLRTKT
-95 LNITIAMAGGDI
+95 INITINSDGGDVI
-107 VDASLPQFP
+107 DASLPQFP
-116 TRLDTPDQPFLLL
+116 VRLDTPDQPFLLL
-129 ESSSLRTYVAQSGLI
+129 ESSQFRTYVAQSGLI

-149 DASGKRAEYI
+149 DASGERAQYI
-159 SLGTKENSDNTVTLT
+159 SIGTEENADSSQTLT
-174 LAWIGNQ
+174 LAWMGNR
-181 DDGIQVFKRFT
+181 DNGLQVFKQFT
-192 AADDRYFIDVD
+192 ATDNHYVVDVD
-203 YTIINSGPAP
+203 FIITNSGSNA
-213 ATMTSFAQLKRDNSE
+213 ASMTSFAQLKRDNTE
-228 APDGNVGFGVSP
+228 APDANVGFGVSP

-245 LSQPDQRYT
+245 LTQPEERYT

-283 SAWVPDQN
+283 SAWIPSQN
-291 QSHDFFASK
+291 ESHDYFASR
-300 LSNGDNVIGYKNAS
+300 LSNGDNVIGFKNAS
-314 LTVQPGETST
+314 VTIQPGDTKT
-324 ITQRL
+324 ISHQL
-329 YIGPKDQV
+329 YVGPKDQV
-337 ALGDIAENLNLVID
+337 ALADLAENLDLVID

-361 LFWLLTFIQSY
+361 LFWLLTFIQTF
-372 VVNWGLAIIILT
+372 VVNWGIAIIVLT
-384 IVVKLAFFRLSAA
+384 IIVKLAFFRLSAA

-514 VMQYMPIAFT
+514 IMQYMPVAFT

>member
-1 MDPVR
+1 MDPLR
-6 LLLVSSTAVL
+6 LLLISSTAVL

-28 DDYQKDQAVRY
+28 DDYNKDQAERY
-39 AAATSR
+39 AAEVSR
-45 APATSSTFNGQATN
+45 APGTSPAYSDQTTN
-59 TASIQENSDI
+59 TRSDSTISDI
-69 PAISSNPSPVD
+69 PMVSADTTPIPSEGY
-80 ASLDAVNLAYLGTDT
+80 AGGLAPLTTDT
-95 LNITIAMAGGDI
+95 LNLRVSVDGGD
-107 VDASLPQFP
+107 VMDAALPKFP

-129 ESSSLRTYVAQSGLI
+129 ESSALRTYVAQSGLI

-149 DASGKRAEYI
+149 DASGQRAQYI
-159 SLGTKENSDNTVTLT
+159 SLGTTTNGDGSDTLT
-174 LAWIGNQ
+174 LAWAGNR
-181 DDGIQVFKRFT
+181 DDGLQVFKRFT
-192 AADDRYFIDVD
+192 ANDGRYFVDVD
-203 YTIINSGPAP
+203 YTITNAGSAS
-213 ATMTSFAQLKRDNSE
+213 ASMTPFAQLKRDNTE
-228 APDGNVGFGVSP
+228 APNANVGFGVSP

-245 LSQPDQRYT
+245 LRQPDERYT

-261 ADEPFAKRL
+261 ADGPFAKRL

-283 SAWVPDQN
+283 SAWIPAQDE
-291 QSHDFFASK
+291 SHDYFASR
-300 LSNGDNVIGYKNAS
+300 LSNGDNVIGFKNPS
-314 LTVQPGETST
+314 ITISPGETATVS
-324 ITQRL
+324 QRL
-329 YIGPKDQV
+329 YVGPKDQV
-337 ALGDIAENLNLVID
+337 ALADLAENLDLVID
-351 YGWLWWLAQP
+351 YGWLWWLAKP
-361 LFWLLTFIQSY
+361 LFWLLTMIQGF
-372 VVNWGLAIIILT
+372 VINWGVAIIILT
-384 IVVKLAFFRLSAA
+384 ICVKLAFFRLSAA

-407 VQPKIQSIRDQYADD
+407 VQPKIQSIRDQYAED
-422 KNKQQQAMM
+422 KAKQQQAMM

-465 VELRHAPFILWIDD
+465 VELRHAPFILWVDD

-514 VMQYMPIAFT
+514 IMQYMPIAFT

>member
-6 LLLVSSTAVL
+6 LLLISTTAVL

-28 DDYQKDQAVRY
+28 DEYQKQQSELY
-39 AAATSR
+39 TAAITEPGLVTNESVAAPTSQVINDGI
-45 APATSSTFNGQATN
+45 PSVNQETNPLSVLLDDSETFNLSTDAL
-59 TASIQENSDI
+59 DLV
-69 PAISSNPSPVD
+69 ISAD
-80 ASLDAVNLAYLGTDT
+80 
-95 LNITIAMAGGDI
+95 GGD
-107 VDASLPQFP
+107 VVSASLPKFP
-116 TRLDTPDQPFLLL
+116 VRLDTPDQPFRLL
-129 ESSSLRTYVAQSGLI
+129 ENNNLRRYVAQSGLI

-149 DASGKRAEYI
+149 DASGNRARYA
-159 SLGTKENSDNTVTLT
+159 SQGVSNNGDGSHTLT
-174 LAWIGNQ
+174 LAWKGN
-181 DDGIQVFKRFT
+181 DPLGIQVYKRFT
-192 AADDRYFIDVD
+192 AHDDRYDVD
-203 YTIINSGPAP
+203 VSFDIRNGGSSVASV
-213 ATMTSFAQLKRDNSE
+213 TSFAQLKRDNTQ
-228 APDGNVGFGVSP
+228 APDGNTGFGVSP

-245 LSQPDQRYT
+245 LTQPDERYT

-261 ADEPFAKRL
+261 NDEPFSKRL

-283 SAWVPDQN
+283 SAWIPSQKA
-291 QSHDFFASK
+291 SHDYFASQ
-300 LSNGDNVIGYKNAS
+300 LSNGDNVIGYKNQNVDIA
-314 LTVQPGETST
+314 PGSAAT
-324 ITQRL
+324 ITQTL
-329 YIGPKDQV
+329 YVGPKDQV
-337 ALGDIAENLNLVID
+337 ALAELAENLDLVID

-361 LFWLLTFIQSY
+361 LFWLLTLIQQF
-372 VVNWGLAIIILT
+372 VINWGLAIIALT
-384 IVVKLAFFRLSAA
+384 IVVKLIFFRLSAA

-422 KNKQQQAMM
+422 KAKQQQAMM

-465 VELRHAPFILWIDD
+465 VELRHAPFILWIED

-488 LPILMGISMYL
+488 LPILMGISMWL

-514 VMQYMPIAFT
+514 IMMYMPIAFT

-555 IEQAAR
+555 IEQAAAR

>member
-6 LLLVSSTAVL
+6 LLLISSTAVL
-16 SLMLLIEWNQYS
+16 SLMLLIEWNEYS
-28 DDYQKDQAVRY
+28 DDYNRDQAERY
-39 AAATSR
+39 AAEVATTPSISPNYNTQR
-45 APATSSTFNGQATN
+45 TDTPTGQ
-59 TASIQENSDI
+59 QGSDI
-69 PAISSNPSPVD
+69 PSVTIDPTPAASKISQQRQV
-80 ASLDAVNLAYLGTDT
+80 SLRTKT
-95 LNITIAMAGGDI
+95 INISINSDGGDVI
-107 VDASLPQFP
+107 DASLPQFP
-116 TRLDTPDQPFLLL
+116 VRLDTPDQPFLLL
-129 ESSSLRTYVAQSGLI
+129 ESSQFRTYVAQSGLI

-149 DASGKRAEYI
+149 DASGERAQYI
-159 SLGTKENSDNTVTLT
+159 SIGTEENADSSQTLT
-174 LAWIGNQ
+174 LAWMGNR
-181 DDGIQVFKRFT
+181 DNGLQVFKQFT
-192 AADDRYFIDVD
+192 ATDNHYVVDVD
-203 YTIINSGPAP
+203 FIITNSGSNA
-213 ATMTSFAQLKRDNSE
+213 ASMTSFAQLKRDNTE
-228 APDGNVGFGVSP
+228 APDANVGFGVSP

-245 LSQPDQRYT
+245 LTQPEERYT

-283 SAWVPDQN
+283 SAWIPSQN
-291 QSHDFFASK
+291 ESHDYFASR
-300 LSNGDNVIGYKNAS
+300 LSNGDNVIGFKNAS
-314 LTVQPGETST
+314 VTIQPGDTKT
-324 ITQRL
+324 ISHQL
-329 YIGPKDQV
+329 YVGPKDQV
-337 ALGDIAENLNLVID
+337 ALADLAENLDLVID

-361 LFWLLTFIQSY
+361 LFWLLTFIQTF
-372 VVNWGLAIIILT
+372 VVNWGIAIIVLT
-384 IVVKLAFFRLSAA
+384 IIVKLAFFRLSAA

-514 VMQYMPIAFT
+514 IMQYMPVAFT

>member
-6 LLLVSSTAVL
+6 LLLISSTAVV
-16 SLMLLIEWNQYS
+16 SLLLLIEWNQYS
-28 DDYQKDQAVRY
+28 DSHKKQQSDLY
-39 AAATSR
+39 AAAVLETPVTEEKSSFSAIDEGIPSVS
-45 APATSSTFNGQATN
+45 APVAALTETRDQAASFFLN
-59 TASIQENSDI
+59 TDTINL
-69 PAISSNPSPVD
+69 AISMD
-80 ASLDAVNLAYLGTDT
+80 
-95 LNITIAMAGGDI
+95 GGDI
-107 VDASLPQFP
+107 TGASLPKFP
-116 TRLDTPDQPFLLL
+116 VRLDTPDQPFRLL
-129 ESSSLRTYVAQSGLI
+129 ENNALRTYVAQTGLI

-149 DASGKRAEYI
+149 DASGDRARYI
-159 SLGTKENSDNTVTLT
+159 NQGIDVGADGSHSLT
-174 LAWIGNQ
+174 LAWMGN
-181 DDGIQVFKRFT
+181 DPLGLQVFKQIT
-192 AADDRYFIDVD
+192 AYDNQYVVDVTFD
-203 YTIINSGPAP
+203 IRNNSGQSVDV
-213 ATMTSFAQLKRDNSE
+213 TSFAQLKRDNSE
-228 APDGNVGFGVSP
+228 APDASVGFGVSP

-245 LSQPDQRYT
+245 LTQPEERYT
-254 KLSFSDL
+254 KLAFSDL
-261 ADEPFAKRL
+261 QDESFSKSL

-283 SAWVPDQN
+283 SAWIPSQTE
-291 QSHDFFASK
+291 SHDFFASR

-314 LTVQPGETST
+314 VSIDAGDQHT
-324 ITQRL
+324 ISQRL
-329 YIGPKDQV
+329 YVGPKDQV
-337 ALGDIAENLNLVID
+337 VLGDLAENLHLVID

-361 LFWLLTFIQSY
+361 LFWLLTLIQSF

-384 IVVKLAFFRLSAA
+384 IFVKLAFFRLSAA

-407 VQPKIQSIRDQYADD
+407 VQPKIQSIRDQYAED
-422 KNKQQQAMM
+422 KTKQQQAMM

-465 VELRHAPFILWIDD
+465 VELRHAPFILWIND

-488 LPILMGISMYL
+488 LPLLMGISMYL

-514 VMQYMPIAFT
+514 IMQYMPIAFT

-544 SFAQQYVVTRQ
+544 SFAQQYIVTRQ

>member
-6 LLLVSSTAVL
+6 LLLISTTAVL

-28 DDYQKDQAVRY
+28 DEYQKQQSELY
-39 AAATSR
+39 TAAITEPGVSTNESVA
-45 APATSSTFNGQATN
+45 APVSQGINDGIPSVNQETNPLSVLLDDSETFNLST
-59 TASIQENSDI
+59 
-69 PAISSNPSPVD
+69 D
-80 ASLDAVNLAYLGTDT
+80 ALDLVVSAD
-95 LNITIAMAGGDI
+95 GGDI
-107 VDASLPQFP
+107 VSASLPKFP
-116 TRLDTPDQPFLLL
+116 VRLDTPDQPFRLL
-129 ESSSLRTYVAQSGLI
+129 ENNNLRRYVAQSGLI

-149 DASGKRAEYI
+149 DASGNRARYA
-159 SLGTKENSDNTVTLT
+159 SQGVTNNGDGSHTLT
-174 LAWIGNQ
+174 LAWTGN
-181 DDGIQVFKRFT
+181 DSLGMQVYKRFT
-192 AADDRYFIDVD
+192 AHDDRYDVD
-203 YTIINSGPAP
+203 VSFDIRNGGSSVASV
-213 ATMTSFAQLKRDNSE
+213 TSFAQLKRDNTQ
-228 APDGNVGFGVSP
+228 APDGNTGFGVSP

-245 LSQPDQRYT
+245 LTQPDERYT

-261 ADEPFAKRL
+261 SDEPFSKRL

-283 SAWVPDQN
+283 SAWIPSQ
-291 QSHDFFASK
+291 QTSHDYFASQ
-300 LSNGDNVIGYKNAS
+300 LSNGDNVIGYKNQNVDIA
-314 LTVQPGETST
+314 PGSAAT
-324 ITQRL
+324 ITQTL
-329 YIGPKDQV
+329 YVGPKDQV
-337 ALGDIAENLNLVID
+337 ALATLAENLDLVID

-361 LFWLLTFIQSY
+361 LFWLLTLIQQF
-372 VVNWGLAIIILT
+372 VINWGLAIIALT
-384 IVVKLAFFRLSAA
+384 IVIKLIFFRLSAA

-422 KNKQQQAMM
+422 KAKQQQAMM

-465 VELRHAPFILWIDD
+465 VELRHAPFILWIED

-488 LPILMGISMYL
+488 LPILMGISMWL

-514 VMQYMPIAFT
+514 IMMYMPIAFT

-555 IEQAAR
+555 IEQAAAR

>member
-6 LLLVSSTAVL
+6 LLLISTTAVL
-16 SLMLLIEWNQYS
+16 CLMLLIEWNQYS
-28 DDYQKDQAVRY
+28 DEYQKQQSELY
-39 AAATSR
+39 TAAITEPSVLTNKSVA
-45 APATSSTFNGQATN
+45 APISQGINDGIPSVNQETNPLSVLLDNSETFKLST
-59 TASIQENSDI
+59 D
-69 PAISSNPSPVD
+69 
-80 ASLDAVNLAYLGTDT
+80 SLDLVVSAD
-95 LNITIAMAGGDI
+95 GGD
-107 VDASLPQFP
+107 VVSASLPRFP
-116 TRLDTPDQPFLLL
+116 VRLDTPDQPFRLL
-129 ESSSLRTYVAQSGLI
+129 ENNNLRRYVAQSGLI

-149 DASGKRAEYI
+149 DASGNRARYA
-159 SLGTKENSDNTVTLT
+159 SQGVTNNGDGSHTLT
-174 LAWIGNQ
+174 LAWTGN
-181 DDGIQVFKRFT
+181 DPLGMQVYKRFT
-192 AADDRYFIDVD
+192 AHDDRYHVDVSFD
-203 YTIINSGPAP
+203 IRNDGSSVASV
-213 ATMTSFAQLKRDNSE
+213 TSFAQLKRDNTQ
-228 APDGNVGFGVSP
+228 APDGNTGFGVSP

-245 LSQPDQRYT
+245 LTQPDERYT
-254 KLSFSDL
+254 KLSFSHL
-261 ADEPFAKRL
+261 KDEPFSKRL

-283 SAWVPDQN
+283 SAWIPSQ
-291 QSHDFFASK
+291 QTSHDYFASQ
-300 LSNGDNVIGYKNAS
+300 LSNGDNVIGYKNQNVDIA
-314 LTVQPGETST
+314 PGSAAT
-324 ITQRL
+324 ITQTL
-329 YIGPKDQV
+329 YVGPKDQV
-337 ALGDIAENLNLVID
+337 ALAELAENLDLVID

-361 LFWLLTFIQSY
+361 LFWLLTLIQQF
-372 VVNWGLAIIILT
+372 VINWGLAIIALT
-384 IVVKLAFFRLSAA
+384 IVIKLIFFRLSAA

-422 KNKQQQAMM
+422 KTKQQQAMM

-465 VELRHAPFILWIDD
+465 VELRHAPFILWIED

-488 LPILMGISMYL
+488 LPILMGISMWL

-514 VMQYMPIAFT
+514 IMMYMPIAFT

-555 IEQAAR
+555 IEQAAAR

>member
-1 MDPVR
+1 M
-6 LLLVSSTAVL
+6 VSADTTPL
-16 SLMLLIEWNQYS
+16 PS
-28 DDYQKDQAVRY
+28 DGY
-39 AAATSR
+39 AGGL
-45 APATSSTFNGQATN
+45 APLT
-59 TASIQENSDI
+59 
-69 PAISSNPSPVD
+69 
-80 ASLDAVNLAYLGTDT
+80 TDT
-95 LNITIAMAGGDI
+95 LNLRVSVDGGD
-107 VDASLPQFP
+107 VMGASLPKFP

-129 ESSSLRTYVAQSGLI
+129 ESSALRTYVAQSGLI

-149 DASGKRAEYI
+149 DASGQRAQYI
-159 SLGTKENSDNTVTLT
+159 SLGTTTNGDGSDTLT
-174 LAWIGNQ
+174 LAWAGNR
-181 DDGIQVFKRFT
+181 DDGLQVFKRFT
-192 AADDRYFIDVD
+192 ANDGRYFVDVD
-203 YTIINSGPAP
+203 YTITNAGPAS
-213 ATMTSFAQLKRDNSE
+213 ASMTPFAQLKRDNTE
-228 APDGNVGFGVSP
+228 APNANVGFGVSP

-245 LSQPDQRYT
+245 LRQPDERYT

-261 ADEPFAKRL
+261 ADGPFAKQL

-283 SAWVPDQN
+283 SAWIPAQDE
-291 QSHDFFASK
+291 SHDYFASR
-300 LSNGDNVIGYKNAS
+300 LSNGDNVIGFKNPSITIA
-314 LTVQPGETST
+314 PGETTTVS
-324 ITQRL
+324 QRL
-329 YIGPKDQV
+329 YVGPKDQV
-337 ALGDIAENLNLVID
+337 ALADLAENLDLVID
-351 YGWLWWLAQP
+351 YGWLWWLAKP
-361 LFWLLTFIQSY
+361 LFWLLTMIQGF
-372 VVNWGLAIIILT
+372 VINWGLAIIILT
-384 IVVKLAFFRLSAA
+384 ICVKLAFFRLSAA

-407 VQPKIQSIRDQYADD
+407 VQPKIQSIRDQYAED
-422 KNKQQQAMM
+422 KAKQQQAMM

-465 VELRHAPFILWIDD
+465 VELRHAPFVLWVDD

-514 VMQYMPIAFT
+514 IMQYMPIAFT

>member
-6 LLLVSSTAVL
+6 LLLISTTAVL

-28 DDYQKDQAVRY
+28 DEYQKQQSELY
-39 AAATSR
+39 TAAITEPGVSTNESVA
-45 APATSSTFNGQATN
+45 APVSQGINDGIPSVNQETNPLSVLLDDSETFNLST
-59 TASIQENSDI
+59 
-69 PAISSNPSPVD
+69 D
-80 ASLDAVNLAYLGTDT
+80 ALDLVVSAD
-95 LNITIAMAGGDI
+95 GGD
-107 VDASLPQFP
+107 VVSASLPKFP
-116 TRLDTPDQPFLLL
+116 VRLDTPDQPFRLL
-129 ESSSLRTYVAQSGLI
+129 ENNNLRRYVAQSGLI

-149 DASGKRAEYI
+149 DASGNRARYA
-159 SLGTKENSDNTVTLT
+159 SQGVTNNGDGSHTLT
-174 LAWIGNQ
+174 LAWTGN
-181 DDGIQVFKRFT
+181 DSLGMQVYKRFT
-192 AADDRYFIDVD
+192 AHDDRYDVD
-203 YTIINSGPAP
+203 VSFDIRNGGSSVASV
-213 ATMTSFAQLKRDNSE
+213 TSFAQLKRDNTQ
-228 APDGNVGFGVSP
+228 APDGNTGFGVSP

-245 LSQPDQRYT
+245 LTQPEERYT

-261 ADEPFAKRL
+261 SDEPFSKRL

-283 SAWVPDQN
+283 SAWIPSQ
-291 QSHDFFASK
+291 QTSHDYFASQ
-300 LSNGDNVIGYKNAS
+300 LSNGDNVIGYKNQNVDIA
-314 LTVQPGETST
+314 PGSAAT
-324 ITQRL
+324 ITQTL
-329 YIGPKDQV
+329 YVGPKDQV
-337 ALGDIAENLNLVID
+337 ALAALAENLDLVID

-361 LFWLLTFIQSY
+361 LFWLLTLIQQF
-372 VVNWGLAIIILT
+372 VINWGLAIIALT
-384 IVVKLAFFRLSAA
+384 IVIKLIFFRLSAA

-422 KNKQQQAMM
+422 KAKQQQAMM

-465 VELRHAPFILWIDD
+465 VELRHAPFILWIED

-488 LPILMGISMYL
+488 LPILMGISMWL

-514 VMQYMPIAFT
+514 IMMYMPIAFT

-555 IEQAAR
+555 IEQAAAR

>member
-1 MDPVR
+1 MDPLR
-6 LLLVSSTAVL
+6 LLLISSTAVL

-28 DDYQKDQAVRY
+28 DDYNKDQAERY
-39 AAATSR
+39 AAEVSR
-45 APATSSTFNGQATN
+45 APGTSPAYSDQTTN
-59 TASIQENSDI
+59 TRSDSTISDI
-69 PAISSNPSPVD
+69 PMVSADTTPIPSEGY
-80 ASLDAVNLAYLGTDT
+80 AGGLAPLTTDT
-95 LNITIAMAGGDI
+95 LNLRVSVDGGD
-107 VDASLPQFP
+107 VMDAALPKFP

-129 ESSSLRTYVAQSGLI
+129 ESSALRTYVAQSGLI

-149 DASGKRAEYI
+149 DASGQRAQYI
-159 SLGTKENSDNTVTLT
+159 SLGTTTNGDGSDTLT
-174 LAWIGNQ
+174 LAWAGNR
-181 DDGIQVFKRFT
+181 DDGLQVFKRFT
-192 AADDRYFIDVD
+192 ANDGRYFVDVD
-203 YTIINSGPAP
+203 YTITNAGPAS
-213 ATMTSFAQLKRDNSE
+213 ASMTPFAQLKRDNTE
-228 APDGNVGFGVSP
+228 APNANVGFGVSP

-245 LSQPDQRYT
+245 LRQPDERYT

-261 ADEPFAKRL
+261 ADGPFAKQL

-283 SAWVPDQN
+283 SAWIPAQDE
-291 QSHDFFASK
+291 SHDYFASR
-300 LSNGDNVIGYKNAS
+300 LSNGDNVIGFKNPSITIA
-314 LTVQPGETST
+314 PGETTTVS
-324 ITQRL
+324 QRL
-329 YIGPKDQV
+329 YVGPKDQV
-337 ALGDIAENLNLVID
+337 ALADLAENLDLVID
-351 YGWLWWLAQP
+351 YGWLWWLAKP
-361 LFWLLTFIQSY
+361 LFWLLTMIQGF
-372 VVNWGLAIIILT
+372 VINWGVAIIILT
-384 IVVKLAFFRLSAA
+384 ICVKLAFFRLSAA

-407 VQPKIQSIRDQYADD
+407 VQPKIQSIRDQYAED
-422 KNKQQQAMM
+422 KAKQQQAMM

-465 VELRHAPFILWIDD
+465 VELRHAPFILWVDD

-514 VMQYMPIAFT
+514 IMQYMPIAFT

>member
-6 LLLVSSTAVL
+6 LLLISTTAVL

-28 DDYQKDQAVRY
+28 DEYQKQQSELY
-39 AAATSR
+39 TAAITEPGVSTNESVA
-45 APATSSTFNGQATN
+45 APVSQGINDGIPSVNQETNPLSVLLDDSETFNLST
-59 TASIQENSDI
+59 
-69 PAISSNPSPVD
+69 D
-80 ASLDAVNLAYLGTDT
+80 ALDLVVSAD
-95 LNITIAMAGGDI
+95 GGD
-107 VDASLPQFP
+107 VVSASLPKFP
-116 TRLDTPDQPFLLL
+116 VRLDTPDQPFRLL
-129 ESSSLRTYVAQSGLI
+129 ENNNLRRYVAQSGLI

-149 DASGKRAEYI
+149 DASGNRARYA
-159 SLGTKENSDNTVTLT
+159 SQGVTNNDDGSHTLT
-174 LAWIGNQ
+174 LAWTGN
-181 DDGIQVFKRFT
+181 DSLGMQVYKRFT
-192 AADDRYFIDVD
+192 AHDDRYDIDVSFD
-203 YTIINSGPAP
+203 IRNGGSSVASV
-213 ATMTSFAQLKRDNSE
+213 TSFAQLKRDNTQ
-228 APDGNVGFGVSP
+228 APDGNTGFGVSP

-245 LSQPDQRYT
+245 LTQPEERYT

-261 ADEPFAKRL
+261 SDEPFSKRL

-283 SAWVPDQN
+283 SAWIPSQ
-291 QSHDFFASK
+291 QTSHDYFASQ
-300 LSNGDNVIGYKNAS
+300 LSNGDNVIGYKNQNVDIA
-314 LTVQPGETST
+314 PGSAAT
-324 ITQRL
+324 ITQTL
-329 YIGPKDQV
+329 YVGPKDQV
-337 ALGDIAENLNLVID
+337 ALAALAENLDLVID

-361 LFWLLTFIQSY
+361 LFWLLTLIQQF
-372 VVNWGLAIIILT
+372 VINWGLAIIALT
-384 IVVKLAFFRLSAA
+384 IVIKLIFFRLSAA

-422 KNKQQQAMM
+422 KAKQQQAMM

-465 VELRHAPFILWIDD
+465 VELRHAPFILWIED

-488 LPILMGISMYL
+488 LPILMGISMWL

-514 VMQYMPIAFT
+514 IMMYMPIAFT

-555 IEQAAR
+555 IEQAAAR

>member
-6 LLLVSSTAVL
+6 LLLISTTAVL

-28 DDYQKDQAVRY
+28 DEYQKQQSELY
-39 AAATSR
+39 TAAITEPGVSTNESVA
-45 APATSSTFNGQATN
+45 APVSQGINDGIPSVNQETNPLSVLLDDSETFNLST
-59 TASIQENSDI
+59 
-69 PAISSNPSPVD
+69 D
-80 ASLDAVNLAYLGTDT
+80 ALDLVVSAD
-95 LNITIAMAGGDI
+95 GGD
-107 VDASLPQFP
+107 VVSASLPKFP
-116 TRLDTPDQPFLLL
+116 VRLDTPDQPFRLL
-129 ESSSLRTYVAQSGLI
+129 ENNNLRRYVAQSGLI

-149 DASGKRAEYI
+149 DASGNRARYA
-159 SLGTKENSDNTVTLT
+159 SQGVTNNDDGSHTLT
-174 LAWIGNQ
+174 LAWTGN
-181 DDGIQVFKRFT
+181 DSLGMQVYKRFT
-192 AADDRYFIDVD
+192 AHDDRYDVD
-203 YTIINSGPAP
+203 VSFDIRNGGSSVASV
-213 ATMTSFAQLKRDNSE
+213 TSFAQLKRDNTQ
-228 APDGNVGFGVSP
+228 APDGNTGFGVSP

-245 LSQPDQRYT
+245 LTQPEERYT

-261 ADEPFAKRL
+261 SDEPFSKRL

-283 SAWVPDQN
+283 SAWIPSQ
-291 QSHDFFASK
+291 QTSHDYFASQ
-300 LSNGDNVIGYKNAS
+300 LSNGDNVIGYKNQNVDIA
-314 LTVQPGETST
+314 PGSAAT
-324 ITQRL
+324 ITQTL
-329 YIGPKDQV
+329 YVGPKDQV
-337 ALGDIAENLNLVID
+337 ALAELAENLDLVID

-361 LFWLLTFIQSY
+361 LFWLLTLIQQF
-372 VVNWGLAIIILT
+372 VINWGLAIIALT
-384 IVVKLAFFRLSAA
+384 IVIKLIFFRLSAA

-422 KNKQQQAMM
+422 KAKQQQAMM

-465 VELRHAPFILWIDD
+465 VELRHAPFILWIED

-488 LPILMGISMYL
+488 LPILMGISMWL

-514 VMQYMPIAFT
+514 IMMYMPIAFT

-555 IEQAAR
+555 IEQAAAR

>member
-6 LLLVSSTAVL
+6 LLLISTTAVL

-28 DDYQKDQAVRY
+28 DEYQKQQSELY
-39 AAATSR
+39 TAAITEPGVSTNESVA
-45 APATSSTFNGQATN
+45 APVSQGINDGIPSVNQETNPLSVLLDDSETFNLST
-59 TASIQENSDI
+59 
-69 PAISSNPSPVD
+69 D
-80 ASLDAVNLAYLGTDT
+80 ALDLVVSAD
-95 LNITIAMAGGDI
+95 GGD
-107 VDASLPQFP
+107 VVSASLPKFP
-116 TRLDTPDQPFLLL
+116 VRLDTPDQPFRLL
-129 ESSSLRTYVAQSGLI
+129 ENNNLRRYVAQSGLI

-149 DASGKRAEYI
+149 DASGNRARYA
-159 SLGTKENSDNTVTLT
+159 SQGVTNNGDGSHTLT
-174 LAWIGNQ
+174 LAWTGN
-181 DDGIQVFKRFT
+181 DSLGMQVYKRFT
-192 AADDRYFIDVD
+192 AHDDRYDVD
-203 YTIINSGPAP
+203 VSFDIRNGGSSVASV
-213 ATMTSFAQLKRDNSE
+213 TSFAQLKRDNTQ
-228 APDGNVGFGVSP
+228 APDGNTGFGVSP

-245 LSQPDQRYT
+245 LTQPDERYT

-261 ADEPFAKRL
+261 KDEPFSKRL

-283 SAWVPDQN
+283 SAWIPSQKA
-291 QSHDFFASK
+291 SHDYFASQ
-300 LSNGDNVIGYKNAS
+300 LSNGDNVIGYKNQNVDIA
-314 LTVQPGETST
+314 PGSAAT
-324 ITQRL
+324 ITQTL
-329 YIGPKDQV
+329 YVGPKDQV
-337 ALGDIAENLNLVID
+337 ALAALAENLDLVID

-361 LFWLLTFIQSY
+361 LFWLLTLIQQF
-372 VVNWGLAIIILT
+372 VINWGLAIIALT
-384 IVVKLAFFRLSAA
+384 IVIKLIFFRLSAA

-422 KNKQQQAMM
+422 KTKQQQAMM

-465 VELRHAPFILWIDD
+465 VELRHAPFILWIED

-488 LPILMGISMYL
+488 LPILMGISMWL

-514 VMQYMPIAFT
+514 IMMYMPIAFT

-555 IEQAAR
+555 IEQAAAR